1 MTTTTLISPEEY
13 LMQEAQSDTKHEYH
27 AGEIV
32 NMAGA
37 KLAHNRIVSNLIY
50 YLSLCLDGKSCE
62 VLANDML
69 LALPECEK
77 YVYPDVMIVCEEP
90 QLADARR
97 QGLDVLLN
105 PSVII
110 EVTSESTALFDRTEK
125 MECYMLLAS
134 LQQYVLIDSE
144 KIDVITYTRTPQ
156 NEWLMRYFTQKAD
169 KTIIGK
175 CELLLEQ
182 IYKNTHF

>member
-13 LMQEAQSDTKHEYH
+13 LLQEAQSDTKHEYH

-50 YLSLCLDGKSCE
+50 CLSLCLDGKSCE

-77 YVYPDVMIVCEEP
+77 YVYPDVMIVCEKP
-90 QLADARR
+90 QLADVRR
-97 QGLDVLLN
+97 QGFNSYLEIQTNRD
-105 PSVII
+105 I
-110 EVTSESTALFDRTEK
+110 
-125 MECYMLLAS
+125 
-134 LQQYVLIDSE
+134 
-144 KIDVITYTRTPQ
+144 
-156 NEWLMRYFTQKAD
+156 RYFH
-169 KTIIGK
+169 
-175 CELLLEQ
+175 CP
-182 IYKNTHF
+182 F